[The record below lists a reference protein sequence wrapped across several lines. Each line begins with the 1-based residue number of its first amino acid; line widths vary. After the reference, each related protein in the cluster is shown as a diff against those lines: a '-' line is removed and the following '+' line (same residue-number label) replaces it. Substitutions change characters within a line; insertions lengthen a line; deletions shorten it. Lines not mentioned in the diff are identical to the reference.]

1 MGTLRYP
8 APESCRTAL
17 GLTVHTWPAARQA
30 GSGASPGGDP
40 APVLLIHGFA
50 SNTLYNWVKTGW
62 LDPLADRGSAA
73 DAGDLGSAQSSGRT
87 VISVDLPGHGASQD
101 VDPAEIRSAD
111 ILDDLHEII
120 TATAQAPVALH
131 GYSMGSRLAWQFAH
145 DYSQDVVSLVM
156 GGSPVSDEV
165 YRVDAEQARAWAA
178 GGPEP
183 EDEATRRYVTVAAS
197 LPDQHLRHVVE
208 LRLSLAQDRY
218 APQEAVPSVPTLVVA
233 GAQDPIAAG
242 ADQLAQWVRSAGAPA
257 QYVEIPG
264 RNHVNVLT
272 SRDYKQAVLDFL

>member
-8 APESCRTAL
+8 APESYRTDL
-17 GLTVHTWPAARQA
+17 GLTVHIWRGAED
-30 GSGASPGGDP
+30 SGAGAGTDRDGAGTA

-50 SNTLYNWVKTGW
+50 SNTLFNWVKTGW
-62 LDPLADRGSAA
+62 LDPLAGLDADGSGTA
-73 DAGDLGSAQSSGRT
+73 SRT
-87 VISVDLPGHGASQD
+87 VVSVDLPGHGASKE

-120 TATAQAPVALH
+120 AEQVGAPAALH

-145 DYSQDVVSLVM
+145 NCSQDVVSLVM

-165 YRVDAEQARAWAA
+165 YRVDAEQARTWAA

-242 ADQLAQWVRSAGAPA
+242 ADQLAQWVRCAGAPA